1 MSNNE
6 KLDKLIQMVYDLGK
20 QVEVIQNLLGVKR
33 NAADDEEI
41 CDEEAIS
48 ATQQLREVNILG
60 ENESTE
66 KITQDKETE
75 KIEKESCTKQK
86 SQVTSSS
93 QTFTTPNFDTR
104 VTNAY
109 PTYITP
115 KSDLLSQE
123 SRHSGKGAT
132 EVLMRDVGE
141 KSEFQPLM
149 KTKKRSVQQDNQ
161 YIEAGLEL
169 LKLRKRNNP
178 DLFLNKTALVVG
190 VKFLEEIDE
199 LYDEFLDDKE
209 GFQFESVFGK
219 YNIEKN
225 ISLLYSA
232 IEIEEKYW
240 LGIVVNLEK
249 RSITAFNSAAVKYTD
264 ASVGAYVNAYAMV
277 LPFMIRNIFKDVNVD
292 TSKFDINVVS
302 EDYPQVLKIEDSG
315 VYALKLIECHAMRIV
330 DFTKLS
336 EEKIAFIREK
346 LAVDIFSELQ

>member
-1 MSNNE
+1 MSKSGIAMCE
-6 KLDKLIQMVYDLGK
+6 SFD
-20 QVEVIQNLLGVKR
+20 
-33 NAADDEEI
+33 
-41 CDEEAIS
+41 
-48 ATQQLREVNILG
+48 G
-60 ENESTE
+60 E
-66 KITQDKETE
+66 
-75 KIEKESCTKQK
+75 
-86 SQVTSSS
+86 
-93 QTFTTPNFDTR
+93 
-104 VTNAY
+104 
-109 PTYITP
+109 
-115 KSDLLSQE
+115 
-123 SRHSGKGAT
+123 
-132 EVLMRDVGE
+132 
-141 KSEFQPLM
+141 
-149 KTKKRSVQQDNQ
+149 

-302 EDYPQVLKIEDSG
+302 EDYPQNQVTMEGSKKMMKRPMKDVYGSDAAEGFNKGKKETVEHYRALLCFTVNSLAAQIELLD
-315 VYALKLIECHAMRIV
+315 AIIK
-330 DFTKLS
+330 S
-336 EEKIAFIREK
+336 EGKFDLVAELEK
-346 LAVDIFSELQ
+346 LTLEHAEAEEILGDMKVSP